1 MRPFA
6 SVGRCIAVGAGIL
19 SFLTNLATAQDSG
32 FTRATAQRLL
42 REVRRIT
49 TPNGIEQLTPV
60 RIGGVRQWISV
71 RGRDTANPIL
81 LFLHGG
87 PGFAEMPASWIY
99 QSALEDHFTV
109 VQWDQ
114 RGAGKSTVDEN
125 GQPLSPTI
133 TYERMVQDVVE
144 MVEHLRKTY
153 RRQRIFVAG
162 HSWGS
167 IIGLELART
176 HPDWLH
182 AYIGI
187 GQVIHSEEAE
197 KVSYAFAIDEARKR
211 GNKEALAQLEGIAP
225 YPDANGGISLKSILL
240 ERRWINAF
248 GGMSYGREG
257 LDYEL
262 GARVLSP
269 EWTDADLKADDGGGT
284 LTRLMSSLLATN
296 FTRVTRF
303 ECPVVIF
310 AGRHDYAVPSI
321 VAERWFETITAPAK
335 RFIWFENSAHM
346 VQMEQPGLFAMHLI
360 NDVRPLLERHGDGRL

>member
-1 MRPFA
+1 MLINRYFVTLA
-6 SVGRCIAVGAGIL
+6 ALVGSTPTTA
-19 SFLTNLATAQDSG
+19 FAQDGS
-32 FTRATAQRLL
+32 FTRATAQGLL
-42 REVRRIT
+42 RDVRRIT
-49 TPNGIEQLTPV
+49 TPNGIERLDPV
-60 RIGGVRQWISV
+60 QIGGVRQWISV

-114 RGAGKSTVDEN
+114 RGAGKSTYDAN
-125 GQPLSPTI
+125 GEPLSKTI
-133 TYERMVQDVVE
+133 TYDRMVQDTEE
-144 MVEHLRKTY
+144 MADHLRKTF

-167 IIGLELART
+167 VIGLELARK

-182 AYIGI
+182 AYVGI
-187 GQVIHSEEAE
+187 GQVINLVEGE
-197 KVSYAFAIDEARKR
+197 KVSYAFVLGEARKR
-211 GNKEALAQLEGIAP
+211 GNQEAIKQLESIAP
-225 YPDANGGISLKSILL
+225 YPDPSGVTSVRSILV
-240 ERRWINAF
+240 ERSWVNAF

-269 EWTDADLKADDGGGT
+269 EWTDADLKADDNGET
-284 LTRLMSSLLATN
+284 LTRLLPNMVGTN
-296 FTRVTRF
+296 FTGVTRL

-310 AGRHDYAVPSI
+310 GGRHDYAVPTI
-321 VAERWFETITAPAK
+321 VAERWFKSLTAPAK
-335 RFIWFENSAHM
+335 QFVWFENSAHM
-346 VQMEQPGLFAMHLI
+346 VQMEQPGLFAMHMI
-360 NDVRPLLERHGDGRL
+360 NDVRPLLKRHGDGRM

>member
-321 VAERWFETITAPAK
+321 VAERWFKTITAPAK